1 MLQKIA
7 YKIDELQS
15 FLRDKEKSINALIET
30 MNFTCFHN
38 SGDNP
43 LPPFFKG
50 EL

>member
-30 MNFTCFHN
+30 MNLPVSIIHETTP
-38 SGDNP
+38 S
-43 LPPFFKG
+43 PPFLRG
-50 EL
+50 NH